1 MKSFKNYASNLITGN
16 YEIECDFSMVA
27 TQNQIL
33 TMYHGLD
40 YINFKGKRNNG
51 YLEIN
56 TNYNIEELLD
66 GNPNCTQ
73 SIDQLCHPWLEELYR
88 VDTNGTGGQFSF
100 CECLRY
106 STWFDQDH
114 G

>member
-1 MKSFKNYASNLITGN
+1 
-16 YEIECDFSMVA
+16 MVT

-33 TMYHGLD
+33 TKYHGLD
-40 YINFKGKRNNG
+40 YINFKGKRSNG

-56 TNYNIEELLD
+56 TNYIIEELLD

-73 SIDQLCHPWLEELYR
+73 SIDQLCHPWLEELYH
-88 VDTNGTGGQFSF
+88 VDRNGTGGQFSF